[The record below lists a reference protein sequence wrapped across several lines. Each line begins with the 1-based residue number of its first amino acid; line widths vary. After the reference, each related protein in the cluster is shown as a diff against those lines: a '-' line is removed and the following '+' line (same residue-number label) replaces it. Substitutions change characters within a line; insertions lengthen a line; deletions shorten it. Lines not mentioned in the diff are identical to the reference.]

1 MSEKNQNPNGANSV
15 KPDPRMKKFIAY
27 YIDPESDTFGNAYGS
42 AKRAG
47 YSESYAK
54 NITNVCPEWLSE
66 IIEDNE
72 LTEKAKKNLKE
83 FLEKQ
88 DNDRLKLDA
97 TKFTL
102 ERIDREKFG
111 RNVDITSKG
120 EKVEQP
126 EKVEVEIV
134 TEEDEE
140 A

>member
-1 MSEKNQNPNGANSV
+1 MSKKNQNPNGANSV
-15 KPDPRMKKFIAY
+15 KPDPRMKKFVAN
-27 YIDPESDTFGNAYGS
+27 YIDPKSDTFGDAYNS

-47 YSESYAK
+47 YADSYAK
-54 NITNVCPEWLSE
+54 NITNICPEWLSE
-66 IIEDNE
+66 ILEDNE
-72 LTEKAKKNLKE
+72 LTERARENLKE
-83 FLEKQ
+83 FLDKQ

-134 TEEDEE
+134 TKDEE
-140 A
+140 T